1 MSGRAACWRACRSLA
16 NCLQWWHRWYIWTGT
31 ASSDEWAL
39 LAGGAARAPE
49 RACDSA
55 GLPTERVI
63 YPDAPGI
70 DEWARCVLEG
80 LQKLGKLPAVVAE
93 GVRR

>member
-1 MSGRAACWRACRSLA
+1 VALVGLAAAQQKMNVCIGSTSA
-16 NCLQWWHRWYIWTGT
+16 
-31 ASSDEWAL
+31 
-39 LAGGAARAPE
+39 

-55 GLPTERVI
+55 GLPAERVI

-80 LQKLGKLPAVVAE
+80 LQKLGKLPAVVA
-93 GVRR
+93 